1 VLAAAAVGLVMVQLD
16 FFALNLA
23 LPRMAE
29 DLDVQTTDLQ
39 WVISGYMLA
48 LASFLIPG
56 GRLGDILGRRRVLI
70 VGLAIFATASAI
82 CGAASSP
89 GVVIGFRVLQGVGAA
104 IMFPLCVAVV
114 TNAFPEERRARAIG
128 NLYGLGAVATAI
140 GPFVGGLFT
149 DALTWRWVFLVNIPL
164 GMAAIAMVLAFV
176 PESRDNTVPRRI
188 DLYGLA
194 AVAAGIAAVTFAVD
208 RGQEW
213 GWVSAGV
220 IVAFAGGL
228 ALLYA
233 FVAIERRVR
242 FPLVDLALF
251 RNRPYVVIT
260 LMGTVGNVV
269 FVTTTF
275 CSALYLQQV
284 RGLSPIAAGAVFLA
298 ASVATSV
305 AGPLSGRLGER
316 FFVPRVMM
324 LSILA
329 GCPGLIVVALD
340 PSLGIYMAALVVFG
354 FGYGLTWSIVSV
366 GTQAVVSVEQ
376 AGAASGVTLA
386 MVIGLAGLA
395 VAVAA
400 AVIEALTAGGTS
412 EATAIEAILISAAAA
427 SVLIG
432 GALGV
437 VANRFRGPAPAAAT

>member
-1 VLAAAAVGLVMVQLD
+1 
-16 FFALNLA
+16 
-23 LPRMAE
+23 
-29 DLDVQTTDLQ
+29 
-39 WVISGYMLA
+39 
-48 LASFLIPG
+48 
-56 GRLGDILGRRRVLI
+56 
-70 VGLAIFATASAI
+70 
-82 CGAASSP
+82 
-89 GVVIGFRVLQGVGAA
+89 
-104 IMFPLCVAVV
+104 MFPLCVAVV
-114 TNAFPEERRARAIG
+114 TNAFPEERRTRAIG
-128 NLYGLGAVATAI
+128 NLYGLGAVATAV
-140 GPFVGGLFT
+140 GPFVGGVFT

-164 GMAAIAMVLAFV
+164 GIAAIAMVLAYV
-176 PESRDNTVPRRI
+176 PESRDETVPRHI
-188 DLYGLA
+188 DLRGLA
-194 AVAAGIAAVTFAVD
+194 AVATGIAAVTFAVD

-213 GWVSAGV
+213 GWTSGAV
-220 IVAFAGGL
+220 IAVFAGGL

-233 FVAIERRVR
+233 FVRIERRVR

-316 FFVPRVMM
+316 FYVPRVMM
-324 LSILA
+324 LSILG

-340 PSLGIYMAALVVFG
+340 PSLGIYMAALVLFG

-366 GTQAVVSVEQ
+366 GTQAVVPAER
-376 AGAASGVTLA
+376 AGEASGVTLA

-395 VAVAA
+395 VAIAA
-400 AVIEALTAGGTS
+400 AVIEALVASGTS
-412 EATAIEAILISAAAA
+412 EARAIEAILISAAAA
-427 SVLIG
+427 SALIG
-432 GALGV
+432 VALGV
-437 VANRFRGPAPAAAT
+437 VANRMRGPAPATAI